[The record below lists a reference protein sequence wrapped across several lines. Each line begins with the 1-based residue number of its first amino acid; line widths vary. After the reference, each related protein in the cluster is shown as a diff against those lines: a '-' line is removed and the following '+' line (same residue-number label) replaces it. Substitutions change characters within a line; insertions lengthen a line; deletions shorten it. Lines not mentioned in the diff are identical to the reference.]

1 MAWMFLL
8 VAGLLEIIWALA
20 MKLSQSFT
28 RGAFTAVTAVTMLA
42 SVALLSMAMKTI
54 PLGTAYAVWT
64 GIGALGAV
72 VVGVAILGEPLTIQ
86 RMVGAALLLAGLTL
100 MKLSA
105 TT

>member
-1 MAWMFLL
+1 MSDCGASGTPCAKICLRHLKATPFTHPGDDIRDGPVLSNGGAAMAWMFLL

-54 PLGTAYAVWT
+54 PLGTAYAV
-64 GIGALGAV
+64 
-72 VVGVAILGEPLTIQ
+72 
-86 RMVGAALLLAGLTL
+86 
-100 MKLSA
+100 
-105 TT
+105 